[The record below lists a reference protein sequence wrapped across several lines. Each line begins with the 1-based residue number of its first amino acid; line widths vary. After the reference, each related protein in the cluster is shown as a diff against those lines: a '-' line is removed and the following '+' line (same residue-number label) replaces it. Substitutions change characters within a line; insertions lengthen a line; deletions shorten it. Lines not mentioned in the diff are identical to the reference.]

1 MLRFEVPIFT
11 NEKGQ
16 LNVDLFL
23 SQAHQI
29 GEGNHP
35 PFQSITVHETLVDVY
50 AQLLPFFPVSPVS
63 ATEPFS
69 FSAMKSG
76 VQNLHNQVSAFLNR
90 RDFEATCKMVEVT
103 KGKKSI
109 HVNVHAFGFQVFL
122 TGQHYIVFVLVC
134 PFFFFFERVFTL

>member
-1 MLRFEVPIFT
+1 MPIFK

-16 LNVDLFL
+16 LNVDVFL
-23 SQAHQI
+23 SQAHRI
-29 GEGNHP
+29 GEGKCP

-76 VQNLHNQVSAFLNR
+76 VQNLHNQVSAFFNR
-90 RDFEATCKMVEVT
+90 RDFEATCKMVEVEE
-103 KGKKSI
+103 GKKSI

-122 TGQHYIVFVLVC
+122 TAKNYIVFVLVHA
-134 PFFFFFERVFTL
+134 FFFFGRMRI